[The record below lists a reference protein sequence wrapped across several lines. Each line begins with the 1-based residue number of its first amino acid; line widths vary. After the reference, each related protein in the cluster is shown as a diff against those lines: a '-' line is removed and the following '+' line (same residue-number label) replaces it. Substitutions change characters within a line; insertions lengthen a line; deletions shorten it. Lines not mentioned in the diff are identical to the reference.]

1 MGARAAMGSPVMTEA
16 DFVRSLVDEAPE
28 IRDLIDVH
36 LRDQSGEL
44 LLHLLVADVRRVAVD
59 AFQRGDG
66 DLLRRLLDLLDR
78 ALREGDELVENAVA
92 VSFVEDTGWWE
103 PAMRPFIDA
112 WPAALRAEALHQQSS
127 DPPRP

>member
-1 MGARAAMGSPVMTEA
+1 MTEA

-112 WPAALRAEALHQQSS
+112 WPAALRAEALRQQSS